1 VKKWFTDWSVDK
13 LIIVSA
19 TLCVLAEIAINF
31 VNSYGHIY
39 ILGHWYGEDGTDAR
53 LTPVGIDLFLF
64 VMAEVNLFLA
74 RKKRYVEKVKRDGST
89 KLRPE
94 FRWPRWLLG
103 GGVVGTVAAN
113 GAYGF
118 HWGWTGAI
126 IAMGSA
132 VLLFFTVEGGML
144 LLRVAAEEA
153 EKVKAKEVKQEGI
166 VLPFQGELTQEMLDE
181 LTAAIAARTAGTGVP
196 WEPAPA
202 PGEAA
207 PAAEQPGKP
216 QAPAIADTQAWR
228 GLSGIG
234 ITNGQ
239 GR

>member
-1 VKKWFTDWSVDK
+1 MFKNWTVDK

-74 RKKRYVEKVKRDGST
+74 RKKRYVEKVKRDGTT
-89 KLRPE
+89 KLKPE

-103 GGVVGTVAAN
+103 AGVVGTVAAN

-144 LLRVAAEEA
+144 LMRVAAEEA
-153 EKVKAKEVKQEGI
+153 EKAKANEPQS
-166 VLPFQGELTQEMLDE
+166 FMLQPQIMPIE
-181 LTAAIAARTAGTGVP
+181 QA
-196 WEPAPA
+196 APA
-202 PGEAA
+202 VSEAA
-207 PAAEQPGKP
+207 PAAVSGESSAFPETLREDGRLPRTEQAGKP
-216 QAPAIADTQAWR
+216 LAPTVTDTTAWQ
-228 GLSGIG
+228 GLGGIG
-234 ITNGQ
+234 MTNGQ
-239 GR
+239 RH

>member
-1 VKKWFTDWSVDK
+1 MKKWLTDWSVDK

-19 TLCVLAEIAINF
+19 TLCVLAEIGLNF
-31 VNSYGHIY
+31 TTSYGHIY
-39 ILGHWYGEDGTDAR
+39 VLGRWYGEDGTDAR

-64 VMAEVNLFLA
+64 VFAEINLYLA
-74 RKKRYVEKVKRDGST
+74 RKKRYVEKVKRDGKV

-103 GGVVGTVAAN
+103 AGVFGTVAAN

-118 HWGWTGAI
+118 HWGWTGAL

-144 LLRVAAEEA
+144 LMRVAAEEA
-153 EKVKAKEVKQEGI
+153 EKTKGAEVK
-166 VLPFQGELTQEMLDE
+166 LTPEQLHQAALDIPNHVDP
-181 LTAAIAARTAGTGVP
+181 AIAPP
-196 WEPAPA
+196 WGAEPAPKPPA
-202 PGEAA
+202 PG
-207 PAAEQPGKP
+207 
-216 QAPAIADTQAWR
+216 IADTQAWR

-234 ITNGQ
+234 TAPNGQ
-239 GR
+239 DR